1 MRASLSHLPFIPATL
16 MLALLPGPAAAKK
29 SNNTAPSTA
38 AQAGPTV
45 TPPKNVFLR
54 NAFDT
59 DPSNY
64 MGRFI
69 PEGTPASAIDET
81 IGMPLPCSSFIT
93 TKTVGGGNVS
103 YDELFAASTEASARV
118 GVPPILSGSGS
129 LDQTSVIRV
138 KYKLTEKM
146 QSVIADPAGFAACCA
161 QGPDQCTGLYLGE
174 FLAGTGSV
182 WFVSA
187 SQMDGKVTGAGAKV
201 AGEIEASRGVAWQ
214 KAITFEEPVFF
225 AFKTTPNKVTT
236 QACSGDWVH
245 TPPVAPDGKYFVGVS
260 NPMETEQLARDA
272 ALGDARKAVVSYIG
286 ERITAGQVTTT
297 TTTGDASDL
306 KSRLQSTGNLTRAAS
321 GVASFVKDRCW
332 NIENQAR
339 SDGTWKVAYVLMFLP
354 RSEEERAAAAIL
366 SATTP

>member
-1 MRASLSHLPFIPATL
+1 MRASLSALLTL
-16 MLALLPGPAAAKK
+16 ALALALLPGSAAAKK
-29 SNNTAPSTA
+29 SSSAPSTA

-69 PEGTPASAIDET
+69 PDGTAPAAIDET

-103 YDELFAASTEASARV
+103 YDELFAASSEASARV
-118 GVPPILSGSGS
+118 GVPPILSGGGS
-129 LDQTSVIRV
+129 ADQSTVIRV
-138 KYKLTEKM
+138 KYKLTQKM

-182 WFVSA
+182 WFASA
-187 SQMDGKVTGAGAKV
+187 SEAEGKVSGAGTKL
-201 AGEIEASRGVAWQ
+201 AGEIEASRGVMWQ
-214 KAITFEEPVFF
+214 KSITFEEPVYF
-225 AFKTTPNKVTT
+225 AFKTTPNRGSTS
-236 QACSGDWVH
+236 ACSGDWVN

-260 NPMETEQLARDA
+260 NPMQTEQLARDA
-272 ALGDARKAVVSYIG
+272 ALGDGRKAVVTYIG
-286 ERITAGQVTTT
+286 ERITMGQVTTT
-297 TTTGDASDL
+297 STAGGASNL
-306 KSRLQSTGNLTRAAS
+306 SSRLQSNENLTRAAS
-321 GVASFVKDRCW
+321 GVANFVKDRCW
-332 NIENQAR
+332 RIDDQAR
-339 SDGTWKVAYVLMFLP
+339 PDGTWKLAHVLVFLP
-354 RSEEERAAAAIL
+354 KSEEDRAAAAIL
-366 SATTP
+366 AAMGPE